1 MKKHLR
7 LTALLLCLALLL
19 SACGGKPA
27 EDASSPAERHRT
39 ERAETP
45 APAPET
51 PAVTEEPQPY
61 TEPPVTPSPAPE
73 CAEVQV
79 HYGETTG
86 IEHVEFTGVSAGGQ
100 ELWKRIFTTDY
111 RTELTLIQPIGVW
124 QDRYYLNH
132 NGTVVCLRLSDGE
145 TLWENGDFGGASI
158 SGLIDE
164 RNGNVYL
171 CGWYGPDFFACDS
184 EGKTLSHFESA
195 TESCWWPSDMAWNG
209 PDELVI
215 YYHSEEPALPYYVDL
230 RDFSIT
236 WYFDTKELRG
246 ASLYWANIFVS
257 DFVEQGMT
265 SFPRDGGSDFEL
277 ASFARRFCKI
287 NRQSAIRYID
297 GYETVSLD
305 TVNELCRRF
314 FGREIYPAD
323 SAQTSETGHM
333 EWRPETGRFYA
344 PAADDEAWNAFAV
357 VRDCLQLPGGNVR
370 LRYDVYTLNLDEY
383 WQSGMDGA
391 LYSMSAAEAEAMAKT
406 GRITKTGSGWAEA
419 TPVQQEGHDGYYLI
433 RMEPDPA

>member
-19 SACGGKPA
+19 TGCGGRPA

-39 ERAETP
+39 ERAET
-45 APAPET
+45 PAPET

-79 HYGETTG
+79 HVGETTE

-111 RTELTLIQPIGVW
+111 RTELTLIQPIGAW
-124 QDRYYLNH
+124 QDRFYLNH

-158 SGLIDE
+158 SGLIDK
-164 RNGNVYL
+164 RNGSVYL

-184 EGKTLSHFESA
+184 EGNTLSFYGSA

-215 YYHSEEPALPYYVDL
+215 WYHSEDPALPYYVDL
-230 RDFSIT
+230 NDFSISWT
-236 WYFDTKELRG
+236 FDVRELRG

-257 DFVEQGMT
+257 DFIEQGVST
-265 SFPRDGGSDFEL
+265 FPRDGGSDFEL
-277 ASFARRFCKI
+277 AHFARLFCKI

-297 GYETVSLD
+297 GYETVGLD
-305 TVNELCRRF
+305 TVNELCLRF
-314 FGREIYPAD
+314 FGRDID
-323 SAQTSETGHM
+323 MSGSAQTSELWHM

-344 PAADDEAWNAFAV
+344 PAADGEAYNAFAV
-357 VRDCLQLPGGNVR
+357 VRDCLLLPGGSVR

-383 WQSGMDGA
+383 WQSGMDGK
-391 LYSMSAAEAEAMAKT
+391 LYSLSAAEAEAMAKT

-433 RMEPDPA
+433 RMERDPA

>member
-7 LTALLLCLALLL
+7 LIALLLCLALLL

-27 EDASSPAERHRT
+27 EDTSSPAERHRT
-39 ERAETP
+39 ERAET
-45 APAPET
+45 PAPET

-79 HYGETTG
+79 HVGETTE

-111 RTELTLIQPIGVW
+111 RTELTLIQPIGAW

-215 YYHSEEPALPYYVDL
+215 WYHSEEPALPYYVDL
-230 RDFSIT
+230 RDFSISWT
-236 WYFDTKELRG
+236 FDVRELRG

-277 ASFARRFCKI
+277 AHFVRLFCKI

-297 GYETVSLD
+297 GYETVGLD
-305 TVNELCRRF
+305 TVNELCRHF
-314 FGREIYPAD
+314 FGREIYPSD
-323 SAQTSETGHM
+323 SAQTSELWHM
-333 EWRPETGRFYA
+333 EWRSETGRFYA
-344 PAADDEAWNAFAV
+344 PAADGEAYNAFAV

-391 LYSMSAAEAEAMAKT
+391 LYYLSAAEAEAMAKT
-406 GRITKTGSGWAEA
+406 GRITKTSSGWAEA
-419 TPVQQEGHDGYYLI
+419 TPVQQEGRDGYYLI
-433 RMEPDPA
+433 RMEPDAS

>member
-45 APAPET
+45 APET
-51 PAVTEEPQPY
+51 PAVTEEPQPF
-61 TEPPVTPSPAPE
+61 TEPPVTPSPAPAVRVVME
-73 CAEVQV
+73 RQDS
-79 HYGETTG
+79 GE
-86 IEHVEFTGVSAGGQ
+86 IEKVLISGVSEAGATVWQ
-100 ELWKRIFTTDY
+100 KEYATDY
-111 RTELTLIQPIGVW
+111 RTELTLIQPIGAW

-164 RNGNVYL
+164 RNGSVYL

-184 EGKTLSHFESA
+184 EGNTLSLYGSA

-215 YYHSEEPALPYYVDL
+215 WYHSIEPAVPYYVDL

-236 WYFDTKELRG
+236 WTFDTKELSG

-257 DFVEQGMT
+257 DFIEQGVST
-265 SFPRDGGSDFEL
+265 FPRDGGSDFEL
-277 ASFARRFCKI
+277 AHFVRLFCKI

-297 GYETVSLD
+297 GYETVGLD
-305 TVNELCRRF
+305 TVNELCRHF
-314 FGREIYPAD
+314 FGREIYPSD
-323 SAQTSETGHM
+323 SAQTSELWHM

-344 PAADDEAWNAFAV
+344 PAADGEAYNAFAV
-357 VRDCLQLPGGNVR
+357 VRDCLQLPGGSVR

-391 LYSMSAAEAEAMAKT
+391 LYYLSAAE
-406 GRITKTGSGWAEA
+406 AEA
-419 TPVQQEGHDGYYLI
+419 TPVQQEGRDGYYLI

>member
-7 LTALLLCLALLL
+7 LMALLLSLALLL
-19 SACGGKPA
+19 SACGGRPA
-27 EDASSPAERHRT
+27 EDEDDAPAARHTASPRS
-39 ERAETP
+39 ET
-45 APAPET
+45 PAPET
-51 PAVTEEPQPY
+51 PVVTEEPQPY
-61 TEPPVTPSPAPE
+61 TEPPVTPAPE
-73 CAEVQV
+73 AVEVQV
-79 HYGETTG
+79 HYGETTE

-100 ELWKRIFTTDY
+100 EVWKRIFTTDY

-132 NGTVVCLRLSDGE
+132 LGTVVCLRLSDGE
-145 TLWENGDFGGASI
+145 TLWENGDFHGASI
-158 SGLIDE
+158 SSLIDK

-171 CGWYGPDFFACDS
+171 CGWYGPDFFACDC
-184 EGKTLSHFESA
+184 EGNTLSYFGSL
-195 TESCWWPSDMAWNG
+195 TESCWWPSDMAWHG

-215 YYHSEEPALPYYVDL
+215 WYHSEEPALPYYVDL

-236 WYFDTKELRG
+236 WYFDTIELSG

-277 ASFARRFCKI
+277 AHFARLFCKI
-287 NRQSAIRYID
+287 NRHDAISYID

-314 FGREIYPAD
+314 FGREIYPAA
-323 SAQTSETGHM
+323 SAQASELWHM
-333 EWRPETGRFYA
+333 EWRPETRRFYA
-344 PAADDEAWNAFAV
+344 PAADGEAYNAFAV

-383 WQSGMDGA
+383 WQSGMDGR
-391 LYSMSAAEAEAMAKT
+391 LYYLSASEAEAMART
-406 GRITKTGSGWAEA
+406 GRITRTGSGWAEA
-419 TPVQQEGHDGYYLI
+419 TPVQQEGRDGYTLI
-433 RMEPDPA
+433 RMEPDAS

>member
-19 SACGGKPA
+19 SACGGRPA

-39 ERAETP
+39 ERAET
-45 APAPET
+45 PAPET

-79 HYGETTG
+79 HVGETTE

-111 RTELTLIQPIGVW
+111 RTELTLIQPIGAW
-124 QDRYYLNH
+124 QDRFYLNH

-158 SGLIDE
+158 SGLIDK
-164 RNGNVYL
+164 RNGSVYL

-184 EGKTLSHFESA
+184 EGNTLSFCGSA

-215 YYHSEEPALPYYVDL
+215 WYHSEDPALPYYVDL
-230 RDFSIT
+230 SDFSISWT
-236 WYFDTKELRG
+236 FDVRELRG

-257 DFVEQGMT
+257 DFIEQGVST
-265 SFPRDGGSDFEL
+265 FPRDGASDFEL
-277 ASFARRFCKI
+277 AHFVRLFCKI

-297 GYETVSLD
+297 GYETVGID

-314 FGREIYPAD
+314 FGREIYPPEGV
-323 SAQTSETGHM
+323 QTSELWHM
-333 EWRPETGRFYA
+333 EWRSETGRFYA
-344 PAADDEAWNAFAV
+344 PAADGEAYNAFAV
-357 VRDCLQLPGGNVR
+357 VRDCLQLPGGDVR

-383 WQSGMDGA
+383 WQSGMDGK
-391 LYSMSAAEAEAMAKT
+391 LYSLSAAEAEAMAKT

-433 RMEPDPA
+433 RMERDPA

>member
-45 APAPET
+45 APET
-51 PAVTEEPQPY
+51 PAVTEEPQPF
-61 TEPPVTPSPAPE
+61 TEPPVTPSPAPAVRVVME
-73 CAEVQV
+73 RQDSSE
-79 HYGETTG
+79 
-86 IEHVEFTGVSAGGQ
+86 IEKVLISGVSEAGATVWQ
-100 ELWKRIFTTDY
+100 KEYATEY
-111 RTELTLIQPIGVW
+111 RTELTLIEEVGLW
-124 QDRYYLNH
+124 NDRYYFNRSGALI
-132 NGTVVCLRLSDGE
+132 CLRLSDGGE
-145 TLWENGDFGGASI
+145 LWRNGDFGGASI
-158 SGLIDE
+158 SSLIDK
-164 RNGNVYL
+164 RNGSVYL

-184 EGKTLSHFESA
+184 EGNTLSFYGSA

-215 YYHSEEPALPYYVDL
+215 WYHSIEPAVPYYVDL

-236 WYFDTKELRG
+236 WTFETKELSG

-257 DFVEQGMT
+257 DFIEQGCT
-265 SFPRDGGSDFEL
+265 TFPRDGGSAFEL
-277 ASFARRFCKI
+277 AHFVRLFCKI

-297 GYETVSLD
+297 GYETVGID
-305 TVNELCRRF
+305 TVNELCRHF
-314 FGREIYPAD
+314 FGREIYPSD
-323 SAQTSETGHM
+323 SAQTSELWHM

-344 PAADDEAWNAFAV
+344 PAADGEAWNAFAV

-383 WQSGMDGA
+383 WRSGMDGA
-391 LYSMSAAEAEAMAKT
+391 LYYLSAAEAEAMART
-406 GRITKTGSGWAEA
+406 GRITKTSSGWAEA
-419 TPVQQEGHDGYYLI
+419 TPVQQEGRDGYYLI

>member
-45 APAPET
+45 APET
-51 PAVTEEPQPY
+51 PAVTEEPQPF
-61 TEPPVTPSPAPE
+61 TEPPVTPSPAPAVRVVME
-73 CAEVQV
+73 RQDS
-79 HYGETTG
+79 GE
-86 IEHVEFTGVSAGGQ
+86 IEKVLISGVSEAGATVWQ
-100 ELWKRIFTTDY
+100 KEYATDY
-111 RTELTLIQPIGVW
+111 RTELTLIQPIGAW

-164 RNGNVYL
+164 RNGSVYL

-184 EGKTLSHFESA
+184 EGNTLSLYGSA

-215 YYHSEEPALPYYVDL
+215 WYHSIEPAVPYYVDL

-236 WYFDTKELRG
+236 WTFDTKELSG

-257 DFVEQGMT
+257 DFIEQGVST
-265 SFPRDGGSDFEL
+265 FPRDGGSDFEL
-277 ASFARRFCKI
+277 AHFVRLFCKI

-297 GYETVSLD
+297 GYETVGLD
-305 TVNELCRRF
+305 TVNELCRHF
-314 FGREIYPAD
+314 FGREIYPSD
-323 SAQTSETGHM
+323 SAQTSELWHM

-344 PAADDEAWNAFAV
+344 PAADGEAYNAFAV
-357 VRDCLQLPGGNVR
+357 VRDCLQLPGGSVR

-391 LYSMSAAEAEAMAKT
+391 LYYLSAAE
-406 GRITKTGSGWAEA
+406 GGGPRR
-419 TPVQQEGHDGYYLI
+419 LL
-433 RMEPDPA
+433 PDPDGARPGLTISAASFKLEAALISF